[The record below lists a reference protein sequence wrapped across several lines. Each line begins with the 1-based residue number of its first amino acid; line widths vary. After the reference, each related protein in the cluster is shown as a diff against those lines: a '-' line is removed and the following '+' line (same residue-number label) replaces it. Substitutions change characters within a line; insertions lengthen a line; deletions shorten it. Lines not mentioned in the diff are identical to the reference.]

1 MKKKPPYNNS
11 VSDFV
16 IAIIL
21 LALIWALGSCTG
33 VKKDCRGIKHYKHPN
48 GFYI

>member
-11 VSDFV
+11 VSDFFIVV
-16 IAIIL
+16 ILISL
-21 LALIWALGSCTG
+21 LIALGSCAN